1 MSEKKPKWPYPRI
14 DYYPGKFERF
24 SYRTYNWFENRLWP
38 IRPVPFLAL
47 ITTATGYQLKDID
60 VQLFQTNLHVILKP
74 LAISIGSAYAC
85 VFLLRRFLKY
95 FFFSYKGY
103 LKENPK
109 KPSYFTI
116 IWGALRKVLLKI
128 APPQL
133 SSCDRLLPN
142 LPLPS
147 LDDTVE
153 RYLGSMRHFTPEEDY
168 IQLIKI
174 SNKFLSSEGRTLQRF
189 AWLLHKFSE
198 NYVTPFWEKYIYY
211 AGRYP
216 LAINSSIAQC
226 VMYGDNDLTQ
236 IYQVARLL
244 YIETLANLSLDRQ
257 KYLAVGEG
265 LFSTRHYR
273 NIYNGCRVPGK
284 DYDHF
289 QWNPPSRHA
298 LVVHKGTWY
307 KVDTCDKNGK
317 LYSVDDLVKIV
328 SEMMNRNDKST
339 GFMSKIAS
347 LTTDRRTEWSIN
359 RQKFFLENR
368 NNKKLLNVI
377 ETAQFVVSVDETDE
391 WGVETVEKASRYMK
405 DMITGDG
412 TNRWFDK
419 TMNYAVCANGRGGA
433 TGEHSPCDG
442 AELDHLCENFL
453 NIDKQILES
462 PSREEQLE
470 NEKVL
475 DEDRKTLKLAEK
487 LNFEIVDGME
497 SEVERCFES
506 HLKATK
512 DLHMHSMIFLDFGK
526 GKLKTCGISPDGFVQ
541 MAIQLA
547 YYKDQGKFTM
557 TYEPGSVRFYANSRT
572 ETLRPVTEASCEFV
586 KAMLDEKSEKKI
598 KRKLLKEAC
607 EVHVNNCKDI
617 MMGNGVDRHL
627 FVLRA
632 LAKGLGYSSP
642 FLDFYSSQKWLLS
655 TSNFTVQ
662 HWFNQLKIQIPNMTN
677 SIDEDSS
684 VNNIMLGGSF
694 GAVAQDGYGIC
705 YRFGGNQAILVHITS
720 YHSSEVT
727 DSDRMGQHLKEAF
740 HSLVDLFDE

>member
-14 DYYPGKFERF
+14 AYHPGKFERF

-38 IRPVPFLAL
+38 VRPVPFLAL
-47 ITTATGYQLKDID
+47 ITTATGYQLKNFD
-60 VQLFQTNLHVILKP
+60 VQDLQTSLHVVLKP
-74 LAISIGSAYAC
+74 LAISIGSVYAC
-85 VFLLRRFLKY
+85 VFLLRHFLKY

-109 KPSYFTI
+109 KPSYWTI
-116 IWGALRKVLLKI
+116 IWGALRRVLLKI

-153 RYLGSMRHFTPEEDY
+153 RYLCTMRHVTPEEDY

-198 NYVTPFWEKYIYY
+198 NYVTPFWEKYIYL
-211 AGRYP
+211 AGRYS
-216 LAINSSIAQC
+216 LAINSSIAHI

-236 IYQVARLL
+236 IYQVARIL

-265 LFSTRHYR
+265 LLSTRHYR
-273 NIYNGCRVPGK
+273 NIYNGCRIPGK
-284 DYDHF
+284 ECDHF
-289 QWNPPSRHA
+289 QRNPPSRHA

-307 KVDTCDKNGK
+307 KVDTCDENGK
-317 LYSVDDLVKIV
+317 LYSVDELVKIV

-368 NNKKLLNVI
+368 NNKKLLKVI
-377 ETAQFVVSVDETDE
+377 ETAQFVVSVDETDA

-405 DMITGDG
+405 DTLTGDG
-412 TNRWFDK
+412 SNRWFDK
-419 TMNYAVCANGRGGA
+419 TMNFAVCANGRGGA

-442 AELDHLCENFL
+442 AELGHLCENFL
-453 NIDKQILES
+453 NIDKQILVS

-506 HLKATK
+506 HLKATN
-512 DLHMHSMIFLDFGK
+512 DIHMHSIIFLDFGK

-547 YYKDQGKFTM
+547 YYKDQGKFTQ
-557 TYEPGSVRFYANSRT
+557 TYESGSVRSFANSRT
-572 ETLRPVTEASCEFV
+572 ETLRPVTDASCEFV
-586 KAMLDEKSEKKI
+586 EAMLDEKSEKKI

-607 EVHVNNCKDI
+607 EAHVNNCKQI

-627 FVLRA
+627 FVLCV

-642 FLDFYSSQKWLLS
+642 FLDYYSSQKWLLS
-655 TSNFTVQ
+655 TSNA
-662 HWFNQLKIQIPNMTN
+662 PNMTN
-677 SIDEDSS
+677 SIDEDCS
-684 VNNIMLGGSF
+684 VNNIVLGGSF

-705 YRFGGNQAILVHITS
+705 YRFGGNQAILMAITS
-720 YHSSEVT
+720 YHSSEMT
-727 DSDRMGQHLKEAF
+727 DSDRMAQHMKEAF
-740 HSLVDLFDE
+740 HSLVALFDE